1 MGNYSVKERGKQY
14 LRETHGRRRGSAEVA
29 GTVLDGVVRM
39 WIQFWLRCLRAN
51 FHVSEDIGARGGD
64 RERGKQPHGADTSRS
79 DARWRGQPLGPN
91 RRPLFP
97 AVPAGS
103 PPQSQVQP
111 LEGLRSCHSQV

>member
-64 RERGKQPHGADTSRS
+64 RDRGNSAGG
-79 DARWRGQPLGPN
+79 WR
-91 RRPLFP
+91 
-97 AVPAGS
+97 
-103 PPQSQVQP
+103 
-111 LEGLRSCHSQV
+111 LEESHPRQDW